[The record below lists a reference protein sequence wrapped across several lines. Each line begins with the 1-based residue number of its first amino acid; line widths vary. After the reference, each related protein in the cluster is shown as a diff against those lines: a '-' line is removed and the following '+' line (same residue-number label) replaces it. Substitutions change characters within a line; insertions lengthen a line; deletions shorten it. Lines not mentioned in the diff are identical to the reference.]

1 MTHPYA
7 LVLAFDRKSGSLP
20 PEAVDIA
27 RAMVKG
33 ARPVT
38 LSDGEAVE
46 IPCGKP
52 GAGAATPATIRAA
65 LAPHR
70 VDALLVKQRGRR
82 KAVLIADMDSTILAD
97 ETLDQLAA
105 LLGCGD
111 AVKRITEATM
121 NGALDFASALTERV
135 ALLRGHP
142 AELLEDVWQST
153 RLNEGARTLVRT
165 MHIHNARTALVS
177 GGFTCFTSRVAELCG
192 FDEHHG
198 NVLGIENG
206 LLTGRLDAAIL
217 GPDSKKAHLI
227 RLLTERGAQPSAA
240 LATGDGANDLP
251 MLHHAGFGVAF
262 YGKPKLR
269 AEVALQINFSTLRSL
284 LFAQGYRAED
294 FVV

>member
-7 LVLAFDRKSGSLP
+7 LVLIFDRKSGTLP
-20 PEAVDIA
+20 PEAIDIA
-27 RAMVKG
+27 RALVKG
-33 ARPVT
+33 ARPVI
-38 LSDGEAVE
+38 LSEGEAVE

-52 GAGAATPATIRAA
+52 GTGAATPATIRAA

-82 KAVLIADMDSTILAD
+82 KAVLIADMDSTIVAD

-105 LLGCGD
+105 LIGCGD
-111 AVKRITEATM
+111 AVKRITDATM
-121 NGALDFASALTERV
+121 NGALDFAAALTERV

-142 AELLEDVWQST
+142 AALLEDVWKTT
-153 RLNEGARTLVRT
+153 RLNEGAQTLVKT
-165 MHIHNARTALVS
+165 MRAHNARTALVS
-177 GGFTCFTSRVAELCG
+177 GGFTFFTSRVAEACG

-198 NVLGIENG
+198 NVLGIEDG
-206 LLTGRLDAAIL
+206 MLTGRLAAPIL

-227 RLLTERGAQPSAA
+227 RLLAERGAQNSAA

-251 MLHHAGFGVAF
+251 MLLHAGFGIAF

-269 AEVALQINFSTLRSL
+269 AEVALQVNFTSLRSL
-284 LFAQGYRAED
+284 LFAQGYRAEA
-294 FVV
+294 FVG